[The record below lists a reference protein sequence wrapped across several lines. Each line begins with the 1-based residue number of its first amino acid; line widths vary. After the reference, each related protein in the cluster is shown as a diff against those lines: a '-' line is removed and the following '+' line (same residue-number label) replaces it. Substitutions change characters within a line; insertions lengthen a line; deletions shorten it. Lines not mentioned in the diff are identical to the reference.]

1 VEPVAALRAR
11 PQAAPV
17 RGRALAAV
25 GALLF
30 AAVAVVVGALVHTG
44 RFQHFDQYSVSHLM
58 PWLEP
63 VHHSSAF
70 KFALPEHR
78 DAGWGTVVG
87 LVIYPASIPISVA
100 IVALCALLLVRR
112 GRSTAAFSVCI
123 AFVWGMV
130 IALIGKAT
138 IERPET
144 LHQTSWGKH
153 GYTHGFDQS
162 LPSGHTIRA
171 ILVAMA
177 ISQVA
182 RTGKLA
188 YLWALAV
195 PPALVAIGDHTPT
208 DVIAGLGVGFALVFA
223 RYALRPDA

>member
-1 VEPVAALRAR
+1 VEPVATLRVR
-11 PQAAPV
+11 PEAAPL
-17 RGRALAAV
+17 RGRALAAL
-25 GALLF
+25 GALLC
-30 AAVAVVVGALVHTG
+30 AAAAVVVGALVHSG

-63 VHHSSAF
+63 VHHHSAL

-78 DAGWGTVVG
+78 GAGWGT
-87 LVIYPASIPISVA
+87 LVALVTYPASLPISIA

-112 GRSTAAFSVCI
+112 GRSTAAFDICI
-123 AFVWGMV
+123 TFVWGNV
-130 IALIGKAT
+130 IAFIGKAT
-138 IERPET
+138 IERET
-144 LHQTSWGKH
+144 LHQTSWGRH

-177 ISQVA
+177 ISEVA
-182 RTGKLA
+182 RAGRLA

-208 DVIAGLGVGFALVFA
+208 DVFAGLGVGFALVLA
-223 RYALRPDA
+223 RYALRPNV